1 MSLPNIPDIKPI
13 IKLKRSEV
21 INLVIA
27 SIAMEEISLSH
38 IMNAEAEKIQAILK
52 LTPNISEIL
61 EVNRSVERSM
71 RNVIKKQMLL
81 QFKMEDII
89 SYWRDGR
96 NDSSPLKDDD
106 EVEFDMEEEED
117 AEDSQDQFNTDDE

>member
-117 AEDSQDQFNTDDE
+117 AEDSQDQFNTDDD

>member
-21 INLVIA
+21 IHLVIA

-52 LTPNISEIL
+52 LNPNITEIL
-61 EVNRSVERSM
+61 EMNRSVERSM

-81 QFKMEDII
+81 
-89 SYWRDGR
+89 
-96 NDSSPLKDDD
+96 
-106 EVEFDMEEEED
+106 
-117 AEDSQDQFNTDDE
+117 

>member
-21 INLVIA
+21 IHLVIA

-52 LTPNISEIL
+52 LKPNITEIL
-61 EVNRSVERSM
+61 EMNHSVERSM

-81 QFKMEDII
+81 QFKMEDIL

-96 NDSSPLKDDD
+96 NNSYHLKDDD
-106 EVEFDMEEEED
+106 EIEYEIED
-117 AEDSQDQFNTDDE
+117 DEDPENSQDQAIR

>member
-61 EVNRSVERSM
+61 EMNRSVERSM

-117 AEDSQDQFNTDDE
+117 AEDSQDQFNTDDD

>member
-1 MSLPNIPDIKPI
+1 MNNQQKPQEAIFYMSLPNIPDIKPI

-21 INLVIA
+21 IHLVIA

-52 LTPNISEIL
+52 LNPNITEIL
-61 EVNRSVERSM
+61 EMNRSVERSM

-81 QFKMEDII
+81 
-89 SYWRDGR
+89 
-96 NDSSPLKDDD
+96 
-106 EVEFDMEEEED
+106 
-117 AEDSQDQFNTDDE
+117 